1 MNAAEEIRRLTEE
14 LREHNRR
21 YYVEDAP
28 TISDF
33 EYDAM
38 LRRLE
43 ELEAAHPE
51 LAAPDSPTRRVGGEA
66 LDKFAPVRHEVPLE
80 SLNDVFDFDEIAAF
94 GARVAERVGEARYVV
109 EPKIDGLSVALRY
122 ENGLFVQGA
131 TRGDGVTGEDVTH
144 NLMTV
149 QSIPRRLHGAPE
161 HLVVRGE
168 VYMPRSVFT
177 RLNEQREIT
186 GEQPLANPRN
196 AAAGSLRQLDPR
208 VAEERQLAIL
218 LFNVQT
224 AGDSHYGS
232 HIEMLDFMSSLGF
245 PVVDHTPYDE
255 ISRCV
260 EQIGWIGEHRD
271 TFDYDIDGA
280 VIKVDSL
287 AQRAVLGST
296 SKAPRWAVAYKY
308 PPEKKKTRLTD
319 ILVQVGRTGV
329 LTPKAV
335 VEPVRL
341 AGTTVTY
348 ATLHNQDF
356 ITEKDIRIGDTVVI
370 RKAGEI
376 IPEVI
381 EVDRSLRPEG
391 AVPYRLPET
400 CPVCGAAVERD
411 EGAAAI
417 RCRNVECPAQIL
429 RNLVHFASRDAMD
442 IEGLGVSACQALL
455 DSGLVRT
462 PADLYSLDVQ
472 SVASL
477 PRMGLKSAQ
486 NLLDAI
492 EGSKL
497 RDLSRLLNALGIL
510 QVGQAA
516 AKALAARFKTMDEL
530 EMAGMEELT
539 AIDDIGEV
547 TARYIVEWFAQ
558 PQSRRLIE
566 RLREAGVNMTAE
578 DTGADDRFAGMTF
591 VLTGTLSKYTRDQAS
606 ELITRF
612 GGKAAGSV
620 SKKTSVVLA
629 GENAGSKLQKALDLG
644 IRVITEDEFEEML
657 R

>member
-1 MNAAEEIRRLTEE
+1 MTAAEEIRKLTEE
-14 LREHNRR
+14 LREHNER
-21 YYVEDAP
+21 YYVQDAP

-38 LRRLE
+38 MRRLI
-43 ELEAAHPE
+43 ELEEAHPE
-51 LAAPDSPTRRVGGEA
+51 LAAADSPTKRVGGAA

-80 SLNDVFDFDEIAAF
+80 SLNDVFDFEEIAAF
-94 GARVAERVGEARYVV
+94 GTRVAEKAGEAVYCV

-122 ENGLFVQGA
+122 ENGVFVQGA

-149 QSIPRRLHGAPE
+149 KSIPKRLVGAPE

-196 AAAGSLRQLDPR
+196 AAAGSLRQLDPK

-218 LFNVQT
+218 LFNVQAVSGT
-224 AGDSHYGS
+224 PYGS
-232 HIEMLDFMSSLGF
+232 HTEMLEFMRRLGF
-245 PVVDHTPYDE
+245 PVVDSTPYDD
-255 ISRCV
+255 IGRCV
-260 EQIGWIGEHRD
+260 ERIEWIGDNRD
-271 TFDYDIDGA
+271 TFDFDIDGA
-280 VIKVDSL
+280 VIKVDAL
-287 AQRAVLGST
+287 AQRETLGST

-308 PPEKKKTRLTD
+308 PPEKKKTKLTD
-319 ILVQVGRTGV
+319 IVVQVGRTGV

-356 ITEKDIRIGDTVVI
+356 ISEKDIRIGDTVVI

-381 EVDRSLRPEG
+381 EVDFSLRPEG
-391 AVPYRLPET
+391 TEPFRLPET
-400 CPVCGAAVERD
+400 CPVCGSAVERD

-442 IEGLGVSACQALL
+442 IEGLGVSVCQSLL

-462 PADLYSLDVQ
+462 AADLYSLDAQ
-472 SVASL
+472 SVAQL

-486 NLLDAI
+486 NLISAI
-492 EGSKL
+492 EGSKE
-497 RDLSRLLNALGIL
+497 RDLSRLLGALGIL

-516 AKALAARFKTMDEL
+516 AKALAARFKSMDAL
-530 EMAGMEELT
+530 EKAGMEELV
-539 AIDDIGEV
+539 AIDDIGEI
-547 TARYIVEWFAQ
+547 TAKYIVEWFAQ
-558 PQSRRLIE
+558 PQSAHLIQ

-578 DTGADDRFAGMTF
+578 DTGIDERFKGMTF
-591 VLTGTLSKYTRDQAS
+591 VLTGTLSRYTRDEAS
-606 ELITRF
+606 EIIERR
-612 GGKAAGSV
+612 GGKTSGSV

-629 GENAGSKLQKALDLG
+629 GESAGSKLQKAMDLG
-644 IRVITEDEFEEML
+644 VRVITEDEFEEMI

>member
-1 MNAAEEIRRLTEE
+1 MTAAEEIRKLTQE
-14 LREHNRR
+14 LREHNER
-21 YYVEDAP
+21 YYVQDAP

-33 EYDAM
+33 AYDAM
-38 LRRLE
+38 MRRLIELE
-43 ELEAAHPE
+43 ELHPE
-51 LAAPDSPTRRVGGEA
+51 LAEADSPTKRVGGAA

-80 SLNDVFDFDEIAAF
+80 SLNDVFDFEEISAF
-94 GARVAERVGEARYVV
+94 GARVAEKVGGAVYCV

-122 ENGLFVQGA
+122 ENGVFVQGA

-144 NLMTV
+144 NLMKVKT
-149 QSIPRRLHGAPE
+149 IPKRLTGAPS

-196 AAAGSLRQLDPR
+196 AAAGSLRQLDPK

-218 LFNVQT
+218 LFNVQ
-224 AGDSHYGS
+224 AVSGAPYGT
-232 HIEMLDFMSSLGF
+232 HTEMLDFMRRLGF
-245 PVVDHTPYDE
+245 PVVDSTPYGD
-255 ISRCV
+255 IDRCV
-260 EQIGWIGEHRD
+260 ERIGWIGDNRD
-271 TFDYDIDGA
+271 SFDYDIDGA

-287 AQRAVLGST
+287 SQREALGST
-296 SKAPRWAVAYKY
+296 TKAPRWAVAYKY
-308 PPEKKKTRLTD
+308 PPEKKETRLTD
-319 ILVQVGRTGV
+319 IIVQVGRTGV

-356 ITEKDIRIGDTVVI
+356 IAEKDIRIGDTVVI
-370 RKAGEI
+370 RKAGAI

-381 EVDRSLRPEG
+381 EVNFALRPEG
-391 AVPYRLPET
+391 TSPFRLPET
-400 CPVCGAAVERD
+400 CPVCGCPVERD

-442 IEGLGVSACQALL
+442 IEGLGVSVCQSLL
-455 DSGLVRT
+455 DSGLVRS

-472 SVASL
+472 SVAQL

-486 NLLDAI
+486 KLIAAI
-492 EGSKL
+492 DGSRE

-516 AKALAARFKTMDEL
+516 AKTLASRFKTMDAL
-530 EMAGMEELT
+530 EKAGMEELV
-539 AIDDIGEV
+539 AIDDIGEI
-547 TARYIVEWFAQ
+547 TAKYIVEWFAQ
-558 PQSRRLIE
+558 PQSEHLIR
-566 RLREAGVNMTAE
+566 RLREAGVSMTAE
-578 DTGADDRFAGMTF
+578 DTGVDERFGGMTF
-591 VLTGTLSKYTRDQAS
+591 VLTGTLSRYTRDEAS
-606 ELITRF
+606 EIIERR
-612 GGKAAGSV
+612 GGKTSGSV

-629 GENAGSKLQKALDLG
+629 GENAGSKLQKAMDLG
-644 IRVITEDEFEEML
+644 VRVITEDEFEEMI

>member
-1 MNAAEEIRRLTEE
+1 MTAAEEIRKLTQE
-14 LREHNRR
+14 LKEHNER
-21 YYVEDAP
+21 YYVLDAP

-38 LRRLE
+38 MRRLI
-43 ELEAAHPE
+43 ELEDQHPE
-51 LAAPDSPTRRVGGEA
+51 LAAPDSPTKRVGGAA
-66 LDKFAPVRHEVPLE
+66 LDKFSPVRHEVPLE
-80 SLNDVFDFDEIAAF
+80 SLNDVYDFEEISAF
-94 GARVAERVGEARYVV
+94 GVRVAEKAAGAVYCV

-122 ENGLFVQGA
+122 ENGVFVQGA

-149 QSIPRRLHGAPE
+149 KSIPKRLAGAPE

-168 VYMPRSVFT
+168 VYMPRSVFS

-196 AAAGSLRQLDPR
+196 AAAGSLRQLDPK

-218 LFNVQT
+218 LFNVQAVSGT
-224 AGDSHYGS
+224 PYGT
-232 HIEMLDFMSSLGF
+232 HTEMLDFMRRLGF
-245 PVVDHTPYDE
+245 PVVDSTPCGD
-255 ISRCV
+255 IARCV
-260 EQIGWIGEHRD
+260 DRIAWIGENRD
-271 TFDYDIDGA
+271 TFDFDIDGA

-287 AQRAVLGST
+287 SQREVLGST

-308 PPEKKKTRLTD
+308 PPEKKETKLTD
-319 ILVQVGRTGV
+319 IIVQVGRTGV

-381 EVDRSLRPEG
+381 EVNFALRPEG
-391 AVPYRLPET
+391 TAPFRLPET
-400 CPVCGAAVERD
+400 CPVCGSPVERD

-442 IEGLGVSACQALL
+442 IEGLGVSVCQSLL

-472 SVASL
+472 SVAQL
-477 PRMGLKSAQ
+477 PRMGVKSAQ
-486 NLLDAI
+486 NLINAVED
-492 EGSKL
+492 SKT

-516 AKALAARFKTMDEL
+516 AKALAARFKTMDAL
-530 EMAGMEELT
+530 EKAGMEELV
-539 AIDDIGEV
+539 AIDDIGEI
-547 TARYIVEWFAQ
+547 TAKYIVEWFAQ
-558 PQSRRLIE
+558 PQSEHLIE
-566 RLREAGVNMTAE
+566 RLRKAGVSMTAE
-578 DTGADDRFAGMTF
+578 DTGIDERFKGMTF
-591 VLTGTLSKYTRDQAS
+591 VLTGTLSRYTRDEAS
-606 ELITRF
+606 EIIERR
-612 GGKAAGSV
+612 GGRTAGSV

-629 GENAGSKLQKALDLG
+629 GENAGSKLQKAVDLG
-644 IRVITEDEFEEML
+644 VRVISEDEFEEMI